1 MLAKDYYNN
10 LEKENILC
18 PITKSDRW
26 LPLLKGDRHGMDI
39 ETMICLDSGFIATNP
54 RPKPFE
60 LLKFYKENYRE
71 YYFTFPNPS
80 APEYQKSTNR
90 DVSLNRAGWLLSFC
104 IEQLVAKATSGPVRV
119 LDIGCADGCFLA
131 AAAVGLRAANVPS
144 ILFGVEPDPQYA
156 DYAAEASGA
165 TVLQGGFEDNLA
177 TLAHSSQQFDLIVL
191 SHVLE
196 HLCEPDEIVRKIS
209 TLLSEDGLLLIEV
222 PNILSPCWSG
232 FGMFHLA
239 HINHF
244 IPETLCALLEG
255 NGFGVEKLFHGI
267 HPVDPW
273 AMTILARKGLM
284 IQPAYC
290 INNVVQPARYGPSAI
305 EFITSLI
312 RSKTNYA
319 QEKNKQRSFVS
330 RLFLKL
336 KVIAL
341 NLKNAM

>member
-1 MLAKDYYNN
+1 MLAKNYYSS

-60 LLKFYKENYRE
+60 LLRFYKENYRE
-71 YYFTFPNPS
+71 YYFTYPNPF
-80 APEYQKSTNR
+80 APEYQKSINR
-90 DVSLNRAGWLLSFC
+90 AVSLKRADWLLSFC
-104 IEQLVAKATSGPVRV
+104 IEQLIAVATTAPVRI

-131 AAAVGLRAANVPS
+131 AAAVGLRAANVPAL
-144 ILFGVEPDPQYA
+144 LFGVEPDPQYGA
-156 DYAAEASGA
+156 YAAEASGA
-165 TVLQGGFEDNLA
+165 TVLQGGFEDNLV
-177 TLAHSSQQFDLIVL
+177 TLAHSSQKFDLIVL

-209 TLLSEDGLLLIEV
+209 ALLSDDGLLLIEV

-255 NGFGVEKLFHGI
+255 NGFSVERLFHGI

-273 AMTILARKGLM
+273 AMTILARKGL
-284 IQPAYC
+284 IKPRLYC
-290 INNVVQPARYGPSAI
+290 IDNVVKPAMYGSSSI
-305 EFITSLI
+305 EFITSFI
-312 RSKTNYA
+312 HSKTNYCE
-319 QEKNKQRSFVS
+319 EKEKQFSFAS
-330 RLFLKL
+330 RLYSKL
-336 KVIAL
+336 KRVVF
-341 NLKNAM
+341 N